1 MYVHV
6 FRFFA
11 RLFAMHVLDA
21 GAPGAPVALTPAD
34 LRDERGRVL
43 AQIDDIIE
51 TARASGQSTLPRSE
65 QADHDRLVARAETL
79 NDLIERAER
88 SSSATPSATTAP
100 NVRVGAEPGTY
111 RPDDREHGY
120 FGDLFRSQFLGDMQA
135 AQRLTRH
142 AQESG
147 IEVSR
152 DIASTDVASFM
163 PPTYLSEQYAEY
175 ARAGRPIANACA
187 RYPLPPHGQSVVIPR
202 ITTGTAT
209 AVQATENAG
218 LQETNMDDTTLTVPV
233 VTIAGQQDVSRQLIE
248 RGSPEMDR
256 VIFADLAADY
266 AAKLD
271 AQVIAGTGSS
281 GQMLGITAVSGIN
294 AVTYTDASP
303 TVAELWA
310 KIGDAVSQVVSG
322 RFQSASA
329 IFMHPRRWAW
339 MLAAIGTDGR
349 PLIAA
354 TAGAG
359 PVNAMGVGS
368 PNGYGDGTAG
378 TLFGLPVITDA
389 NIGTALGAGTEDV
402 IIVGRPSDWHLYE
415 NGDGTPEMLR
425 FDAPGAGNLTIKLT
439 VHGFAAFAAGRQ
451 PESIATITGTGLAA
465 PAFA

>member
-1 MYVHV
+1 M
-6 FRFFA
+6 
-11 RLFAMHVLDA
+11 
-21 GAPGAPVALTPAD
+21 TPQTAITPTD

-43 AQIDDIIE
+43 AQVDDIIE
-51 TARASGQSTLPRSE
+51 TARASGQSTLPKAE
-65 QADHDRLVARAETL
+65 QAEHDRLVTRAETL
-79 NDLIERAER
+79 NDLIERAEGR
-88 SSSATPSATTAP
+88 PSSVLPANGPGI
-100 NVRVGAEPGTY
+100 VRVGHEAGTY
-111 RPDDREHGY
+111 RPDDRDHGY
-120 FGDLFRSQFLGDMQA
+120 FGDLFRSQFLGDMLA
-135 AQRLTRH
+135 SERLTRH
-142 AQESG
+142 TQEHG

-163 PPTYLSEQYAEY
+163 PPTYLSEQYVEL

-187 RYPLPPHGQSVVIPR
+187 RFPLPPHGQSVVIPR

-209 AVQATENAG
+209 AVQTAENAG
-218 LQETNMDDTTLTVPV
+218 VQETNMDDTTLTVPV
-233 VTIAGQQDVSRQLIE
+233 VTIAGQQDISRQLLE
-248 RGSPEMDR
+248 RGSPEMDQ
-256 VIFADLAADY
+256 VIFGDLAADY

-303 TVAELWA
+303 TVAELWP

-322 RFQSASA
+322 RYQSASA
-329 IFMHPRRWAW
+329 VFMHPRRWAW
-339 MLAAIGTDGR
+339 MLAALGTDGR

-354 TAGAG
+354 TAGSG
-359 PVNAMGVGS
+359 PVNALGVGT

-402 IIVGRPSDWHLYE
+402 IIIGRPSDWHLFE
-415 NGDGTPEMLR
+415 NGDGSPQMLR
-425 FDAPGAGNLTIKLT
+425 FDAPGAGSLTIKLT

>member
-1 MYVHV
+1 MTTQT
-6 FRFFA
+6 A
-11 RLFAMHVLDA
+11 
-21 GAPGAPVALTPAD
+21 ALTPTD

-43 AQIDDIIE
+43 AQVDDIIE
-51 TARASGQSTLPRSE
+51 TARASGQSTLPKAE
-65 QADHDRLVARAETL
+65 QIEHDKLVTRAETL
-79 NDLIERAER
+79 NDLIERAEGR
-88 SSSATPSATTAP
+88 PSSVVPANGPGI
-100 NVRVGAEPGTY
+100 VRVGHEAGTY

-142 AQESG
+142 TQESG
-147 IEVSR
+147 LEVSR
-152 DIASTDVASFM
+152 DIGSAEVASFN
-163 PPTYLSEQYAEY
+163 PPLYLSEQYAEY

-187 RYPLPPHGQSVVIPR
+187 RLPLPPHGQSVVIPR

-209 AVQATENAG
+209 AVQANENDG
-218 LQETNMDDTTLTVPV
+218 VQETNMDDTTLTVPV

-248 RGSPEMDR
+248 RGSPEMDQ
-256 VIFADLAADY
+256 VIFGDLAADY

-303 TVAELWA
+303 TVAELWP

-329 IFMHPRRWAW
+329 VFMHPRRWAW
-339 MLAAIGTDGR
+339 MLAALGTDGR

-359 PVNAMGVGS
+359 PVNALGVGT

-389 NIGTALGAGTEDV
+389 NIGTTLGAGTEDV
-402 IIVGRPSDWHLYE
+402 IVVGRPSDWHLYE
-415 NGDGTPEMLR
+415 NGDGSPQMLR
-425 FDAPGAGNLTIKLT
+425 FDAPGAGNLMIKLT

-451 PESIATITGTGLAA
+451 PESIAKITGSGLAA